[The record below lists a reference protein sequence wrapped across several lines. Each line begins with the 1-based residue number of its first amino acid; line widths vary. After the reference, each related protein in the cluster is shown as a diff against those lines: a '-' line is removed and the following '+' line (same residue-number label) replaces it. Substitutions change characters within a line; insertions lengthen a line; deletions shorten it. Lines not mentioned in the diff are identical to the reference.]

1 MSNPEMN
8 AAPSSR
14 ETVILV
20 PGLLC
25 DGAVWQHQQAAISR
39 EYDVLVPDLTRQDSI
54 AAMAAQVLADA
65 PPRFAIAGHSMGAR
79 VALSVWQ
86 QAPDRVQRLALLDTG
101 VHPAG
106 PDEPSKRQAMLDIS
120 ANRGMTALADVWL
133 PPMVKD
139 GLLDTDPMLRAALY
153 AMVGRMSPAIHRAQI
168 AALLA
173 RPDAR
178 PLLPLIRCPVLI
190 GVGALD
196 RWSPPDQHREIAS
209 VISHARYVV
218 FEDSGHMAPMEAAEA
233 VSDALLQWMHEP
245 EGQSA

>member
-1 MSNPEMN
+1 MSNPEMT
-8 AAPSSR
+8 ATLPPR

-25 DGAVWQHQQAAISR
+25 DGAVWQHQQAALSG
-39 EYDVLVPDLTRQDSI
+39 EYDVLIPDLTRQDSI
-54 AAMAAQVLADA
+54 AGMAAQVLAEA

-86 QAPDRVQRLALLDTG
+86 QAPERVQRLALLDTG

-120 ANRGMTALADVWL
+120 ATRGMTALADAWL

-139 GLLDTDPMLRAALY
+139 GLLDTDPALRMALY

-168 AALLA
+168 AALLG

-190 GVGALD
+190 GVGAFD
-196 RWSPPDQHREIAS
+196 RWSPPEQHEEIAAA
-209 VISHARYVV
+209 IPHARYVV